1 MMQLQILIQ
10 AAQEVVHKALK
21 EIREIKAI
29 KEMQVQMV
37 NLHMKF
43 GKKLEILEMKPL
55 SLNHL
60 KVKREMHLHMMIS
73 LQNNLQL

>member
-10 AAQEVVHKALK
+10 AAQEVVHKVL
-21 EIREIKAI
+21 RAI
-29 KEMQVQMV
+29 QEKKEMQVQMV
-37 NLHMKF
+37 NQHMKF

-60 KVKREMHLHMMIS
+60 KVKRAMHLNIVIL

>member
-10 AAQEVVHKALK
+10 AAQEVVHKVL
-21 EIREIKAI
+21 REI

-43 GKKLEILEMKPL
+43 GKKLEILETKPH
-55 SLNHL
+55 SLPHL
-60 KVKREMHLHMMIS
+60 KVKREMPLHMMIS